1 MPVLEAVGRLVRED
15 GVTRS
20 LLRRYAPTWFAQF
33 PWLIEEE
40 DRDGLGRELLGT
52 ARERMLREM
61 AEFVEA
67 LGAEIPLVLVLE
79 DLHWSDPSTVDLLSL
94 IAVRPEPARL
104 LVLATYRPVELIL
117 SHHPLRAVAQRLAT
131 SRRCGE
137 IALDDLG
144 IDSVTEY
151 LERRF
156 AGSRFSHEVA
166 RLLRERTGGNPLFL
180 VTLVD
185 HLLARGAIVERDE
198 HWAVGKGLRAEV
210 AAVPETLRPMIEQQL
225 DRLDAE
231 DRRLLEGASLA
242 GIEFSAAVAA
252 VGTDHGT
259 AEAEDRCDRLARA
272 GPLLRHAG
280 IAAWPD
286 GTVAGCFAFRHPLYR
301 ETLAAAVPW
310 RRREHVQLR
319 IGTELERAF
328 GERSSELAAELAVH
342 FEEGAT
348 GPARLAI
355 GGWPRRP
362 PRAATRSP
370 RPRPTSTRDS
380 RCWATC
386 PQRPNGIARS
396 CCCRARSVRCA
407 WRRGAMRRRR
417 RNRAYTRALELSSG
431 TRRSHRPS
439 RSSGASG
446 ACTSPVPRSTALSS
460 SPSACGRLPRRAETV
475 SCASRLTTRS
485 G

>member
-1 MPVLEAVGRLVRED
+1 MGSGA
-15 GVTRS
+15 S
-20 LLRRYAPTWFAQF
+20 CS
-33 PWLIEEE
+33 
-40 DRDGLGRELLGT
+40 GT

-252 VGTDHGT
+252 VGTDHST

-280 IAAWPD
+280 IATWPD

-310 RRREHVQLR
+310 RRRGRCSCGSVPSSRGLR
-319 IGTELERAF
+319 RALVRAGGRAGRALRGGGRPSPRGSLSAVGRADRRGPLRVHRGRDPPRQGTRAAGRRVPNARTGSRGAAVAERA
-328 GERSSELAAELAVH
+328 RC
-342 FEEGAT
+342 GAK
-348 GPARLAI
+348 
-355 GGWPRRP
+355 RRAG
-362 PRAATRSP
+362 RK
-370 RPRPTSTRDS
+370 
-380 RCWATC
+380 
-386 PQRPNGIARS
+386 I
-396 CCCRARSVRCA
+396 A
-407 WRRGAMRRRR
+407 WRG
-417 RNRAYTRALELSSG
+417 
-431 TRRSHRPS
+431 
-439 RSSGASG
+439 
-446 ACTSPVPRSTALSS
+446 
-460 SPSACGRLPRRAETV
+460 
-475 SCASRLTTRS
+475 
-485 G
+485 